1 MPLIDL
7 RPFERK
13 LFHAV
18 TLGIEA
24 GRPIMEKLHGLLVK
38 GVDKLEAE
46 MRTLEEKMTPKTIV
60 VKTEPPEAAR
70 KKTANKK
77 MTKKKATAKKSK

>member
-18 TLGIEA
+18 TQGIEA
-24 GRPIMEKLHGLLVK
+24 GRPIMEKLHGLLMK
-38 GVDKLEAE
+38 GVDKLEKE
-46 MRTLEEKMTPKTIV
+46 MRTLEEKVTPKTV
-60 VKTEPPEAAR
+60 DVKSEPPESAR
-70 KKTANKK
+70 KKTAKKK
-77 MTKKKATAKKSK
+77 MTKKKPTTKKSK

>member
-18 TLGIEA
+18 TQGIEA
-24 GRPIMEKLHGLLVK
+24 GRPIIEQLHGLLMK
-38 GVDKLEAE
+38 GVDKLEEE
-46 MRTLEEKMTPKTIV
+46 MKTLEEKVTPKTID
-60 VKTEPPEAAR
+60 VKMEPPVSAR
-70 KKTANKK
+70 NKT
-77 MTKKKATAKKSK
+77 TKKKLTKKPTTKKSK

>member
-18 TLGIEA
+18 TQGIEA
-24 GRPIMEKLHGLLVK
+24 GRPIMEKLHGLLMK
-38 GVDKLEAE
+38 GVDKLEEE
-46 MRTLEEKMTPKTIV
+46 MRIG
-60 VKTEPPEAAR
+60 R
-70 KKTANKK
+70 R
-77 MTKKKATAKKSK
+77 